1 MEYKFSKHALEQM
14 ENRGIPIN
22 LTKSIIENPNQ
33 VIKRND
39 IWIYQSVET
48 IKDKQ
53 YLFRIFVNMA
63 KSPKLVMTLYRTS
76 KIQKYYESKV

>member
-53 YLFRIFVNMA
+53 YLFRIFVNMT
-63 KSPKLVMTLYRTS
+63 KSPKLVITLYRTS